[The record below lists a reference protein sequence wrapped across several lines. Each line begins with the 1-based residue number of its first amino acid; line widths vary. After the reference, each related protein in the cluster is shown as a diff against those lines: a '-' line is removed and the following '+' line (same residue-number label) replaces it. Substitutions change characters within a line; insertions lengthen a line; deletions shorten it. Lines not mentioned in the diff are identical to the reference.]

1 MRKPLCAAGL
11 TLVAALSVPRSPPSA
26 TVASSTE
33 VFSWLAARGGL
44 LRVAVGADPNGVR
57 GLVATEAAAIGTVLL
72 QVPLN
77 ATLADHGDGGGAS
90 LPGEPPE
97 WCAALPWNV
106 QLALCVLQQRADGD
120 SPWAAFLR
128 SWPEEPPPLP
138 KNLDSSQLAEAQDE
152 LFEAEADSDYFWA
165 EEQYLQLT
173 EAAEAAGLPPPCSAV
188 ELRVALEQVWSRCL
202 RLTAGPYGVRRLLVP
217 VLDLANHEAQPSALF
232 TYCAAGGG
240 SIRLHAAR
248 PLLEGEAVTITY
260 GEHSAE
266 HFCRYYGLG

>member
-1 MRKPLCAAGL
+1 MIYLLTYLLQMHLQADCLSLAPIAKTTRLRFSRGARAMLKALCAAGL
-11 TLVAALSVPRSPPSA
+11 ALVAALSVPRSPPSA

-128 SWPEEPPPLP
+128 SWPDEPPPLP

-152 LFEAEADSDYFWA
+152 LFEAEADSDYFW
-165 EEQYLQLT
+165 L
-173 EAAEAAGLPPPCSAV
+173 
-188 ELRVALEQVWSRCL
+188 
-202 RLTAGPYGVRRLLVP
+202 
-217 VLDLANHEAQPSALF
+217 
-232 TYCAAGGG
+232 
-240 SIRLHAAR
+240 
-248 PLLEGEAVTITY
+248 
-260 GEHSAE
+260 
-266 HFCRYYGLG
+266 GLGLGLVRVRVRVS